1 MRRIAGTATG
11 ARHAAS
17 LAIAGALLAMGAGAQ
32 APPPAPAQQAPPQA
46 SAPAPAQPAADRI
59 TFDLKVPAER
69 GGGSVSG
76 AADTIETFDEAT
88 VAATGAVEIKYRD
101 LTVQAER
108 LVLHRDSMTLE
119 AEGDVVFD
127 QGPQRIAGQRVDFD
141 LVQRTGTFW
150 SATAFVHPDYYF
162 SGEVIAKTGPEDYAV
177 SAGRFTSCTGDPT
190 PDWSFAM
197 SSADVE
203 LGGYAKVRNARLNIK
218 KLPVFYWPYILWPA
232 KTERTSGLLVP
243 NIGYSKRR
251 GSYLGLAYYQTL
263 GPSYDTTFYLDGY
276 SEGFYGFGDELRYRP
291 SETTEGEALAYYFY
305 NDESQKSAW
314 KLKWAH
320 EAKQLPWGLRGVVDV
335 EHYSDYLLFRDFERG
350 ERENTRR
357 YLYSNAFLAGNW
369 GAQSLNV
376 LLDQRETFIT
386 DADTVTQ
393 RQLPEIEYRLRER
406 KLGGSPLY
414 LSLAATGSYLQSTR
428 DGSYDA
434 GYGRFDVEP
443 ELKLPVRPAPWLSL
457 AISAG
462 GRATW
467 WGDSVVASRPNAETG
482 QLEPRCGDRLAESGE
497 IYCGES
503 LDRVYPAAGVEM
515 VGPSFSRI
523 FELSG
528 KHFAKL
534 KHIIEPRWSYGYLG
548 TFDDQDRVAQFDEI
562 DVLRPSNVAEL
573 AIVNRVLAK
582 PAGENKGGAFEIFS
596 FELAQAYSFDTEQP
610 LQSSADGT
618 QTSASSALFGKL
630 RFNPAKSFSLQ
641 AQVQYNTL
649 FPGLD
654 ATSLSGTARLPR
666 GNVGLTW
673 FTRYR
678 AETGDTLSDQVRLSF
693 GADIVKD
700 RLRLDGQINY
710 DVDAGEFQQQ
720 RYFLNYV
727 SQCWSIRLEGREYR
741 RSTVTDRDYRFALT
755 FKNVGTFLDL
765 TGGSSVAN

>member
-1 MRRIAGTATG
+1 MAGTATG

-32 APPPAPAQQAPPQA
+32 APPPRPTQQVAPAG
-46 SAPAPAQPAADRI
+46 SAPAPAPPLPAADRI

-162 SGEVIAKTGPEDYAV
+162 SGDVIAKTGPQDYAV
-177 SAGRFTSCTGDPT
+177 TAGRFTSCTGDPT

-203 LGGYAKVRNARLNIK
+203 LEGYAKVRNARLNIK

-291 SETTEGEALAYYFY
+291 SDTTQGQALAYYFY
-305 NDESQKSAW
+305 NDENEKSAW
-314 KLKWAH
+314 KLKWGH

-386 DADTVTQ
+386 DTDTVTQ

-406 KLGGSPLY
+406 KLGASPLY
-414 LSLAATGSYLQSTR
+414 LSLAATGSFLQSTR
-428 DGSYDA
+428 EGSYDA

-467 WGDSVVASRPNAETG
+467 WGDSVVASRPNPETG
-482 QLEPRCGDRLAESGE
+482 QPEQRCGDRLAESGE
-497 IYCGES
+497 IYCSES

-528 KHFAKL
+528 RHFAKL

-610 LQSSADGT
+610 LQSSADGSE
-618 QTSASSALFGKL
+618 TSASSALFGKL
-630 RFNPAKSFSLQ
+630 RFSPAKSFSLQ

-654 ATSLSGTARLPR
+654 ATSLSGTARMPR

-678 AETGDTLSDQVRLSF
+678 AETGETLSDQVRLSF

-710 DVDAGEFQQQ
+710 DVEAGEFQQQ